1 MSTQSRI
8 DAEARKDPEILE
20 QEIDQKRSDIGNLVD
35 ALESKLSPGQLID
48 QALSYA
54 KGNGGEF
61 FGNLGTTL
69 KANPVP
75 TVLTSVGLIWLMLGQ
90 NRTPAPSRHTV
101 GLSDRLDDVGNRLQ
115 GARQQVGGAVDAL
128 EDKASR
134 VGHGVSDSL
143 SHTSERLSSNLHDAS
158 DALQR
163 QGENLKGGLQ
173 HLLQEQP
180 LALAAVGV
188 ALGAVIGAALP
199 TTRTENRL
207 LGETSD
213 RLTGKARQMAAEGLE
228 KTRAIGEEL
237 LDKVKDEDAPADRD
251 ASARG
256 NAPQVP
262 PGDNLS
268 GELGRL

>member
-8 DAEARKDPEILE
+8 DAEARKDPETLE
-20 QEIDQKRSDIGNLVD
+20 REIDQKRADIGHLVD

-48 QALSYA
+48 QALAYA

-75 TVLTSVGLIWLMLGQ
+75 TVLTSVGLVWLMLGQ
-90 NRTPAPSRHTV
+90 NRIPAPHRQSLGLGERLDGAGQRLHTARQKLGDRVDSLHDSASRAGH
-101 GLSDRLDDVGNRLQ
+101 GLSD
-115 GARQQVGGAVDAL
+115 
-128 EDKASR
+128 SF
-134 VGHGVSDSL
+134 
-143 SHTSERLSSNLHDAS
+143 SHSAERLNAGLHDAG

-163 QGENLKGGLQ
+163 QGEQLKGNLQ
-173 HLLQEQP
+173 HLLHEQP

-199 TTRTENRL
+199 ATRTENRL
-207 LGETSD
+207 LGPTSD
-213 RLTGKARQMAAEGLE
+213 RLTGKARQAASAGLAKARTAGEQILDGIKAEGAAGQGAVG
-228 KTRAIGEEL
+228 RG
-237 LDKVKDEDAPADRD
+237 PA
-251 ASARG
+251 
-256 NAPQVP
+256 VP
-262 PGDNLS
+262 PGDNLA